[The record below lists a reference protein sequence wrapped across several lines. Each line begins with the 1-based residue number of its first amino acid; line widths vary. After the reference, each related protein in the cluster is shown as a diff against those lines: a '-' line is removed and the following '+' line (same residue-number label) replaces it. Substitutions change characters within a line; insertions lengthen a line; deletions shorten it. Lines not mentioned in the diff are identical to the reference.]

1 MIAGF
6 TVRCEEKTIRFI
18 SRAWS
23 VREKVVLK
31 VGIRSAVRRVRRS
44 VHERLKREITKPLK
58 RDFINYKVLH
68 VSSLINSNRQ
78 ISFLTYI
85 FVSNIFSCY
94 QSTMFLMYVS
104 YYLPEYACLV
114 FSHFYNFLLSFLY
127 KSVSK
132 LK

>member
-44 VHERLKREITKPLK
+44 VHERLKREK
-58 RDFINYKVLH
+58 
-68 VSSLINSNRQ
+68 
-78 ISFLTYI
+78 
-85 FVSNIFSCY
+85 
-94 QSTMFLMYVS
+94 
-104 YYLPEYACLV
+104 
-114 FSHFYNFLLSFLY
+114 
-127 KSVSK
+127 
-132 LK
+132 